1 MKDYMMGIPIYRFYY
16 DEDKIESL
24 FRKFQQLKWD
34 RQESN
39 YIWNGVEADGYSG
52 SDLHKLP
59 QMQEFFGW
67 IHECLAKV
75 S

>member
-1 MKDYMMGIPIYRFYY
+1 MMGIPIYRFYY
-16 DEDKIESL
+16 DKVDEIHE
-24 FRKFQQLKWD
+24 KFKRLDWV

-39 YIWNGVEADGYSG
+39 YIWAGVEADGYSG

-67 IHECLAKV
+67 IHE
-75 S
+75 